1 MTHADHASE
10 DAPANDIPLDDLRPR
25 LIEAM
30 LPHVPFDG
38 WSAAARAAAA
48 EEAGIDPDIAALA
61 LPDAPAMTDAY
72 TARADRMMTE
82 AMAAAGVETMK
93 IRARIRLALVTRLE
107 QAAMDKEAVRCA
119 LAVMAMPANAALGV
133 RTLWRTAD
141 AMWRAAGDTATDFNH
156 YSKRIILGSVYSATL
171 LYWLEDDSEDMAD
184 TRAFIDRRIDDVMKI
199 EKGKAQAKSAFEWVP
214 NPARILGRLRY
225 PVS

>member
-1 MTHADHASE
+1 MTDAAQTSGDH
-10 DAPANDIPLDDLRPR
+10 DVNDVPLDVLRPR

-30 LPHVPFDG
+30 LVHVPFEG
-38 WSAAARAAAA
+38 WSAAARDAAADD
-48 EEAGIDPDIAALA
+48 AGIDRDVAALA
-61 LPDAPAMTDAY
+61 LPDAVSMTDAY
-72 TARADRMMTE
+72 TLRADAMMAE
-82 AMAAAGVETMK
+82 AMTAAGVLEIK
-93 IRARIRLALVTRLE
+93 VRARIRLALVTRLE
-107 QAAMDKEAVRCA
+107 QAAQDKEAVRRA
-119 LAVMAMPANAALGV
+119 LSVMAMPANAALGF

-156 YSKRIILGSVYSATL
+156 YSKRVILGSVYSAVL
-171 LYWLEDDSEDMAD
+171 LYWLDDDSEDMAA

-199 EKGKAQAKSAFEWVP
+199 EKGKAQMKDALAWVP

>member
-1 MTHADHASE
+1 MIDETFSD
-10 DAPANDIPLDDLRPR
+10 DIPLDVLKPR

-38 WSAAARAAAA
+38 WSAGARDAAADD
-48 EEAGIDPDIAALA
+48 AGIDRDIAALA
-61 LPDAPAMTDAY
+61 LPDAPSMTDAF
-72 TARADRMMTE
+72 TARADAMMTE
-82 AMAAAGVETMK
+82 AMVAAGVETMK

-107 QAAMDKEAVRCA
+107 QAAQDKEAVRRA
-119 LAVMAMPANAALGV
+119 LAVMTMPANAALGL
-133 RTLWRTAD
+133 RTLWRTSD

-156 YSKRIILGSVYSATL
+156 YSKRVILGSVYSATL
-171 LYWLEDDSEDMAD
+171 LYWLDDDSEDMAA
-184 TRAFIDRRIDDVMKI
+184 TRDFIDRRIEDVMKI
-199 EKGKAQAKSAFEWVP
+199 EKGKAQMKSAFEWVP

>member
-1 MTHADHASE
+1 MTINAD
-10 DAPANDIPLDDLRPR
+10 PNDVPLDALKPR

-38 WSAAARAAAA
+38 WGAAARDAAADD
-48 EEAGIDPDIAALA
+48 AGIDRDIAALA
-61 LPDAPAMTDAY
+61 LPDALSMTDAY
-72 TARADRMMTE
+72 TARADAMMVE
-82 AMAAAGVETMK
+82 AMLAAGVDTLK

-107 QAAMDKEAVRCA
+107 QAAMDKEAVRRA
-119 LAVMAMPANAALGV
+119 LAVMAMPANATMGF

-156 YSKRIILGSVYSATL
+156 YSKRVILGSVYSATL
-171 LYWLEDDSEDMAD
+171 LYWLDDDSEGMAA
-184 TRAFIDRRIDDVMKI
+184 TLEFIDRRIDDVMKI
-199 EKGKAQAKSAFEWVP
+199 EKGKAQMKTAFEWVP